1 MDYASVDPF
10 SNTMLSLLFLA
21 SNVQGTTVMVI
32 LILAL
37 LVISYFI
44 SGSMVA
50 FFSLTSRDINMLKTK
65 QGTAWKRIVNLL
77 EEPKVLLG
85 SMRIGNT
92 FVNIAIIILSNFL
105 INELMPIQNSFWF
118 FELLLKILIVTFF
131 LILFGE
137 VLPKVYASQ
146 NNLGCFLPGGNCI
159 PSF

>member
-1 MDYASVDPF
+1 
-10 SNTMLSLLFLA
+10 MLSLLFLA

-105 INELMPIQNSFWF
+105 I
-118 FELLLKILIVTFF
+118 
-131 LILFGE
+131 
-137 VLPKVYASQ
+137 
-146 NNLGCFLPGGNCI
+146 
-159 PSF
+159 